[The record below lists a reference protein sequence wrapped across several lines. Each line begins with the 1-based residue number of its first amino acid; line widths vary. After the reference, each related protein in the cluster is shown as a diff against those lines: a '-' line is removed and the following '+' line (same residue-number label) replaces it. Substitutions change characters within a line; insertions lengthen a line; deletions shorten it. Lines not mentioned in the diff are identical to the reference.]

1 MLLYFSA
8 EGNTRYVALQLAKK
22 LGEFPIFIQD
32 VEAETLEWQGDT
44 FGILFPVWSWGVPEI
59 MLDFMQAL
67 PRPILQSHKGKE
79 DSCLVGDDMRR

>member
-44 FGILFPVWSWGVPEI
+44 FGILFPVWSWGVP
-59 MLDFMQAL
+59 
-67 PRPILQSHKGKE
+67 
-79 DSCLVGDDMRR
+79 